1 MSGCSTYIGN
11 VTRGFFLLLL
21 SIPAF
26 AQLDDA
32 TRSVSRDIFRELIEI
47 NTADPA
53 GDNTAAARAMAKR
66 LLDAGFPA
74 GDVRVLIP
82 PGRPNKGNLVVRLHG
97 PAGGALKPVLILGH
111 LDVVQAL
118 RSDWTTDPFRF
129 VEKDGY
135 FYGRGTQDMK
145 SQDAMLVTTFIRF
158 KKEGYRPSRDL
169 ILALTS
175 DEETGTANGVDWLL
189 KNHRDLI
196 DAEFVLNADAGG
208 VVMDKG
214 KPADVEVA
222 AAEKLYADFQLT
234 VSNPGGHSSLP
245 VPDNAIYHLADGL
258 TKIQHYQFPFE
269 LNGVTRAYFEGLA
282 PHPHGQSAADFDAI
296 LRTTPDPAAV
306 ARVSA
311 DPHYNALLHTTCVA
325 TRLTGGHAN
334 NALPQTA
341 QAVVNCRILPGHTPE
356 SVRQTL
362 VAKIADP
369 KVMVQ
374 YLTNGKVSDHA
385 PDQSGPLPGPPRAD
399 ILKPL
404 EHVAAALWPGAP
416 VVVNMETGA
425 SDSKYTTAAGM
436 PSYGIGEEAVDR
448 DDVRA
453 HGKDE
458 RLRVSSFYE
467 GVDFFYRYLKAL
479 TPAR

>member
-1 MSGCSTYIGN
+1 M
-11 VTRGFFLLLL
+11 TRGLILLLL
-21 SIPAF
+21 SIPAL

-32 TRSVSRDIFRELIEI
+32 TRTLSRDIFRQLIEI
-47 NTADPA
+47 NTTDSS
-53 GDNTAAARAMAKR
+53 GDNTAAARAMEKR
-66 LLDAGFPA
+66 LLDAGYPSS
-74 GDVRVLIP
+74 DVKVLIP
-82 PGRPNKGNLVVRLHG
+82 PGRPNKGNLVARLHG
-97 PAGGALKPVLILGH
+97 TAGGAQKPILLIGH
-111 LDVVQAL
+111 LDVVEAL

-145 SQDAMLVTTFIRF
+145 SQDAMMVTTFIRF

-175 DEETGTANGVDWLL
+175 DEEGGTANGVDWLL

-196 DAEFVLNADAGG
+196 DAAFVLNADAGG
-208 VVMDKG
+208 VVTDKG
-214 KPADVEVA
+214 KPVDVEVA
-222 AAEKLYADFQLT
+222 AAEKLYADFELT
-234 VSNPGGHSSLP
+234 VTNPGGHSSLP
-245 VPDNAIYHLADGL
+245 VPDNAIYHLAGAL
-258 TKIQHYQFPFE
+258 TKIQHYTFPFE

-282 PHPHGQSAADFDAI
+282 AHEKGQSGADMKAM
-296 LRTTPDPAAV
+296 LRTPPDRAAI

-325 TRLTGGHAN
+325 TRLNAGHAN

-341 QAVVNCRILPGHTPE
+341 QALINCRILPGHTPE
-356 SVRQTL
+356 SVRQDL
-362 VAKIADP
+362 IRVVADP
-369 KVMVQ
+369 KVEVRYVGSLNRDGSAGTQ
-374 YLTNGKVSDHA
+374 A
-385 PDQSGPLPGPPRAD
+385 GPLPGPPRAE
-399 ILKPL
+399 IIKPL
-404 EHVAAALWPGAP
+404 ERVADALWPGAP
-416 VVVNMETGA
+416 VVVDMETGA
-425 SDSKYTTAAGM
+425 SDSKYTNAAGM

-458 RLRVSSFYE
+458 RLRISSFYE

-479 TPAR
+479 THV